1 MKKFRKILSYF
12 ILFFAFC
19 LVCMGIVHA
28 DTMFITQT
36 YTPLQNCLNSGV
48 CTDESDFWN
57 NILNYNDLIQE
68 DSENDYYTIYYTF
81 ENDTLYYVRSNN
93 PLYVRYDYNNGI
105 PTISLRFVSTTVY
118 WNEISYSFNSSG
130 EITGV
135 TRNSSYNYTGTD
147 TFGITAINSTF
158 SSIIL
163 ATNQDNY
170 LYNYTSSP
178 NNSIFSIQGISGTFD
193 IDDTLPINF
202 TNGTTYHWNTRD
214 IFTPLVTYCEPD
226 NYLGQM
232 SNVSDFTIT
241 IKGTTNALSEYIM
254 GSFDI
259 ISNKTM
265 TESDWQLSFNH
276 TPDDIISTGS
286 LSCTANRCVF
296 HFLTGVEDDIDE
308 EITLNYKFTSSSM
321 PTKIQIDTCNNNNL
335 DLKFSYTYTNNDT
348 NTNTNP
354 DNTIITDDTNM
365 NNWMQDGSLP
375 DYSGLSDTSIIPDG
389 PVDAILTLPLN
400 VMNSLL
406 NVLNSNTCQ
415 PLVLPLPFTNGQNL
429 TLPCVSTLYAKVNGL
444 NVFLNW
450 FSAIFSAFILYQYF
464 INLYKWVDDTLTFR
478 ENNHFGGY

>member
-1 MKKFRKILSYF
+1 MKNFKKILSYF

-19 LVCMGIVHA
+19 LICIGIVHA
-28 DTMFITQT
+28 STTFTAQT
-36 YTPLQNCLNSGV
+36 YTPLINCLNSGV

-57 NILNYNDLIQE
+57 NILNYNDLIQK
-68 DSENDYYTIYYTF
+68 DDDFDYYTILYQF
-81 ENDTLYYVRSNN
+81 DINRLYYIRSNS
-93 PLYVRYDYNNGI
+93 PLNVATDSNI
-105 PTISLRFVSTTVY
+105 DSLYLRHSSSVKSL
-118 WNEISYSFNSSG
+118 SLGYSFNSSG

-135 TRNSSYNYTGTD
+135 QNFGNSEYGANGWYGLSDSYNNLND
-147 TFGITAINSTF
+147 
-158 SSIIL
+158 IIL
-163 ATNQDNY
+163 ATNQNY
-170 LYNYTSSP
+170 YKYTTPTWKTFSFTITGSGTYNYEDDIP
-178 NNSIFSIQGISGTFD
+178 ISF
-193 IDDTLPINF
+193 L
-202 TNGTTYHWNTRD
+202 NGTIFHWEPTD
-214 IFTPLVTYCEPD
+214 IFTDNTPYCESD
-226 NYLGQM
+226 DFLGQL

-241 IKGTTNALSEYIM
+241 IKGTTNALSEKIM

-265 TESDWQLSFNH
+265 SESDWQLSFNH

-286 LSCTANRCVF
+286 LSCIANRCVF
-296 HFLTGVEDDIDE
+296 HFLAGVEDDIDE

-365 NNWMQDGSLP
+365 NNWIQDGSLP

-415 PLVLPLPFTNGQNL
+415 PLVLPIPFTNGQNL
-429 TLPCVSTLYAKVNGL
+429 TLPCVSTLYAKINGL
-444 NVFLNW
+444 SSFLTW

>member
-1 MKKFRKILSYF
+1 MKNFKKILSYF

-19 LVCMGIVHA
+19 LICIGIVHA
-28 DTMFITQT
+28 STTFTSQT

-57 NILNYNDLIQE
+57 NILNYNDLIHQ
-68 DSENDYYTIYYTF
+68 DTDYDYYTIFYQF
-81 ENDTLYYVRSNN
+81 DINRLYYIRSNS
-93 PLYVRYDYNNGI
+93 PLNIATDSNI
-105 PTISLRFVSTTVY
+105 DSLYLRNSSTVK
-118 WNEISYSFNSSG
+118 SLSLGYSFNTSG
-130 EITGV
+130 EIIGFQNFGDNETTGN
-135 TRNSSYNYTGTD
+135 TWWGLSDSFNNLTG
-147 TFGITAINSTF
+147 
-158 SSIIL
+158 IIL
-163 ATNQDNY
+163 ATNQSY
-170 LYNYTSSP
+170 YKYTTPTWKTFSFTITGSGTYNYEDDIP
-178 NNSIFSIQGISGTFD
+178 ISF
-193 IDDTLPINF
+193 L
-202 TNGTTYHWNTRD
+202 NGTTYHWEPTD
-214 IFTPLVTYCEPD
+214 IFTNNTPYCDPD
-226 NYLGQM
+226 DYLGQL

-241 IKGTTNALSEYIM
+241 IKGTTNALSEKIM

-265 TESDWQLSFNH
+265 TESDWQLSFDH

-286 LSCTANRCVF
+286 LSCIANRCVF
-296 HFLTGVEDDIDE
+296 HFLVGVEDDIDE

-415 PLVLPLPFTNGQNL
+415 PLVLPIPFTNGQNL
-429 TLPCVSTLYAKVNGL
+429 TLPCVSTIYAKINGL

-464 INLYKWVDDTLTFR
+464 IYLYKWVDDTLTFR

>member
-1 MKKFRKILSYF
+1 MKNFKKILSYF

-19 LVCMGIVHA
+19 LICIGIVHA
-28 DTMFITQT
+28 ETIFTVESST
-36 YTPLQNCLNSGV
+36 SLQNCLNSGV

-57 NILNYNDLIQE
+57 NILSYNDLIVK
-68 DSENDYYTIYYTF
+68 DDDFDYYTIYY
-81 ENDTLYYVRSNN
+81 DTSQNKLYYVRSNN
-93 PLYVRYDYNNGI
+93 PLYVRYDYSSNSYLGF
-105 PTISLRFVSTTVY
+105 RFVQSSIS
-118 WNEISYSFNSSG
+118 WREITYTINSSG
-130 EITGV
+130 EIIDA
-135 TRNSSYNYTGTD
+135 YYYDYTYSGTD
-147 TFGITAINSTF
+147 RFNLSANNNTINSIVLA
-158 SSIIL
+158 SS
-163 ATNQDNY
+163 QSNY
-170 LYNYTSSP
+170 LYNYTSTP
-178 NNSIFSIQGISGTFD
+178 NNSSFTISRTYNIND
-193 IDDTLPINF
+193 SLPLSF
-202 TNGTTYHWNTRD
+202 LNGGVYHWEPTD
-214 IFTPLVTYCEPD
+214 IFTDNTPYCEPD
-226 NYLGQM
+226 DFLGQL

-241 IKGTTNALSEYIM
+241 IKGTTNALSEKIM

-276 TPDDIISTGS
+276 IPDDIISTGS
-286 LSCTANRCVF
+286 LSCIANRCVF
-296 HFLTGVEDDIDE
+296 HFLAGVEDDIDE

-335 DLKFSYTYTNNDT
+335 DLQFSYTYTNNDT

-415 PLVLPLPFTNGQNL
+415 PLVLPIPFSNGQNL
-429 TLPCVSTLYAKVNGL
+429 TLPCVSTLYAKINGL
-444 NVFLNW
+444 STFLTW